1 MPRRI
6 FAGLSKEERI
16 AVEALVQLKEEK
28 NKQEKKDAVAVNHVR
43 RGSVHRGSRTQ

>member
-6 FAGLSKEERI
+6 FAGFSKEERI

-28 NKQEKKDAVAVNHVR
+28 NKQEKKDAVNHVR